1 MIRPLLPPTALST
14 AGAPAAA
21 LLLSLLSLT
30 ACEDRLPDDKS
41 GDDGATDGAD
51 GTDGTA
57 DGADGATDGADG
69 STDGGGGDGGT
80 DGTDGGGDGGGTTDC
95 QAEVDIAVWMDT
107 AYMDASLLTTTPY
120 DFDAGIAALKAAMPE
135 GEEPVEV
142 SIPVSGAIVTTVGY
156 APSGADPDIWI
167 SDANGTVLTFRA
179 GGGTLGVMPGD
190 KVSFTA
196 TQLTNYFDKLEI
208 TGLEGFTVDSSNNPI
223 WYREGYDQVIDP
235 AAWSQNLTHIWGEL
249 VTEPEACGG
258 SYSCFDL
265 QHGSQTIAYR
275 INLESLGDYPDRNG
289 DCVQLLAPMDTFSG
303 TPQINIFNYDW
314 RYVVF

>member
-1 MIRPLLPPTALST
+1 MIRPLSLSP
-14 AGAPAAA
+14 AGVPAAA
-21 LLLSLLSLT
+21 LFLSLLSLT
-30 ACEDRLPDDKS
+30 ACEDRLPDDKGS
-41 GDDGATDGAD
+41 DDGATDG
-51 GTDGTA
+51 T
-57 DGADGATDGADG
+57 DGATDGSDGTTDG
-69 STDGGGGDGGT
+69 SDGT
-80 DGTDGGGDGGGTTDC
+80 TDGGGDGGADGGADGGSDGSDGGTTDC

-107 AYMDASLLTTTPY
+107 AYMDATLLTTTPY

-208 TGLEGFTVDSSNNPI
+208 TGIDGFTIDSSNNPI
-223 WYREGYDQVIDP
+223 WYREGYDQVIDA
-235 AAWSQNLTHIWGEL
+235 AAWSQDLTHIWGQL

-275 INLESLGDYPDRNG
+275 VNLESLGDYPDRNG
-289 DCVQLLAPMDTFSG
+289 DCIQLLAPMDTFSG
-303 TPQINIFNYDW
+303 APQINIFNYDW

>member
-1 MIRPLLPPTALST
+1 MIRPLLPPTSPS
-14 AGAPAAA
+14 PAAA
-21 LLLSLLSLT
+21 LLLGLLSLT
-30 ACEDRLPDDKS
+30 ACEERLPDDKS
-41 GDDGATDGAD
+41 GDDGATDGA
-51 GTDGTA
+51 A
-57 DGADGATDGADG
+57 DGADGTDGATDGADG
-69 STDGGGGDGGT
+69 TTDGGSGDGGSGDGGT
-80 DGTDGGGDGGGTTDC
+80 DGTDGGDGGTTDC

-107 AYMDASLLTTTPY
+107 AYMDATLLTTTPY
-120 DFDAGIAALKAAMPE
+120 DFDAGIAMLKAALPE
-135 GEEPVEV
+135 GEDPVEV

-156 APSGADPDIWI
+156 APSGTDPDIWI

-179 GGGTLGVMPGD
+179 GGGTMGVMPGD

-208 TGLEGFTVDSSNNPI
+208 TGIEGFTIDSSNNPI
-223 WYREGYDQVIDP
+223 WYREGYDQVIDS
-235 AAWSQNLTHIWGEL
+235 AAWSQDLTHIWGQL

-275 INLESLGDYPDRNG
+275 VNLTNLGDYPDRNG

-303 TPQINIFNYDW
+303 APQINIFNYDW

>member
-1 MIRPLLPPTALST
+1 MIRPLSLST
-14 AGAPAAA
+14 AGVPAAA
-21 LLLSLLSLT
+21 RLLSMLSVLSLT
-30 ACEDRLPDDKS
+30 ACEERLPDDKG

-51 GTDGTA
+51 GTDGTDGTA
-57 DGADGATDGADG
+57 DGTDG
-69 STDGGGGDGGT
+69 STDGGSGDGGADGGT
-80 DGTDGGGDGGGTTDC
+80 DGTDGGDGGTTDC

-120 DFDAGIAALKAAMPE
+120 DFDAGIAALKAALPE
-135 GEEPVEV
+135 GEDPVEV

-156 APSGADPDIWI
+156 APSGSDPDIWI

-208 TGLEGFTVDSSNNPI
+208 TGIDGFTIDSSNNPI
-223 WYREGYDQVIDP
+223 WYREGYDQVIDST
-235 AAWSQNLTHIWGEL
+235 AWSQDLTHIWGEL

-275 INLESLGDYPDRNG
+275 VNLTNLGDYPDRNG
-289 DCVQLLAPMDTFSG
+289 DCIQLLAPMDTFSG
-303 TPQINIFNYDW
+303 APQINIFNYDW